1 VRNPRRHEEAALR
14 IQVKLAI
21 GALVVVTALGFPFVV
36 LAPGV
41 LAPAHKSMESHLAD
55 GNALQASY
63 LAWKAVHD
71 KEGGDRNIQVALGW
85 SRGQS
90 SEDSHAEGLIRLDLA
105 GGHAVVDVDGLDPR
119 GGWDVWLVD
128 NQPGPNASAL
138 PDPGDHMQRVG
149 GLDFRGGKGGHAQL
163 SADLDPRLF
172 DSFKVDLVAVTRAG
186 LRPDQ
191 GTVLFGAPDL
201 FQRLYSKARRD
212 QAQPAHR
219 IAALAGLAG
228 FGPSMALAD
237 TPFNSLDPL
246 IARGANIF
254 FHKKFNG
261 NGRVCA
267 SCHPPDNNFTIDPK
281 YLAQQ
286 PANDPMFVA
295 ESQPA
300 LAVNFEKEKLLRG
313 LGLVLENADGF
324 DDLTNKYVLRGVQ
337 HLRGVGRYL
346 KPGNQ
351 SVPPN
356 ERTGW
361 GGDGAPGGG
370 TLREFPIGAI
380 TQHLT
385 KSLNRVNGVDFNLP
399 TDADL
404 DALEAFVRSLG
415 RQDEPNFSTLQ
426 LKDPVAQV
434 GLKLYNSPTAACI
447 TCHINGGANI
457 PAGTN
462 NNFDV
467 GVGYLPNHPA
477 DLIAPGDLKPDGGF
491 GRDPVFDAN
500 HNFLGY
506 GLAGQIRFNS
516 QPAIEAVDT
525 PPMFHNNAVSTIEEA
540 VNFYNSE
547 AFGKSFA
554 AQFFKIHM
562 EPTEVE
568 AIAILLR
575 EMNALENIRNSRVLL
590 RGILAETDAGAA
602 QTIIGYALVS
612 INNGIR
618 VLDERSLMPVAV
630 QQMKQAASLAAQAET
645 VADQVARDA
654 LVNQALQLLRQAKSQ
669 ISDS

>member
-1 VRNPRRHEEAALR
+1 LR
-14 IQVKLAI
+14 TQVKVI
-21 GALVVVTALGFPFVV
+21 VGALVAVAALGFPILV
-36 LAPGV
+36 LTPGV
-41 LAPAHKSMESHLAD
+41 FAPPHKPAEAHLAD
-55 GNALQASY
+55 GNALQARY

-71 KEGGDRNIQVALGW
+71 QQGGDRNVQVALGW

-90 SEDSHAEGLIRLDLA
+90 SEDSHAVGLIRLDLV

-138 PDPGDHMQRVG
+138 PDPGDKMQRVG
-149 GLDFRGGKGGHAQL
+149 RLAFKANQRDHAHL

-172 DSFKVDLVAVTRAG
+172 DGFKVDLVAVTRAG
-186 LRPDQ
+186 VRPDR

-201 FQRLYSKARRD
+201 FQRLYSQARRE

-228 FGPSMALAD
+228 FGPSAALAAD

-286 PANDPMFVA
+286 PANDPIFVA

-313 LGLVLENADGF
+313 LGLVLENVDGF
-324 DDLTNKYVLRGVQ
+324 DDLANKYVLRGVQ

-346 KPGNQ
+346 KPANQ

-361 GGDGAPGGG
+361 GGDGAPGSG

-385 KSLNRVNGVDFNLP
+385 KSLNRVNAVDFNLP

-404 DALEAFVRSLG
+404 DALEAFVLSLG
-415 RQDEPNFSTLQ
+415 RQDEPDFSTLVM
-426 LKDPVAQV
+426 KDPVAQV
-434 GLKLYNSPTAACI
+434 GLQLYGSPQADCNL
-447 TCHINGGANI
+447 CHNNGGANT
-457 PAGTN
+457 PAGLN
-462 NNFDV
+462 KNFDV

-477 DLIAPGDLKPDGGF
+477 DLIEPGDLKPDGGF
-491 GRDPVFDAN
+491 GRDPVYDAN

-506 GLAGQIRFNS
+506 GLAGTIKFNS

-525 PPMFHNNAVSTIEEA
+525 PPLFHNNAVSTIEEA
-540 VNFYNSE
+540 VNFYNSQ
-547 AFGKSFA
+547 AFNKSA
-554 AQFFKIHM
+554 VGPVLNLHM

-568 AIAILLR
+568 AIAIFLR

-590 RGILAETDAGAA
+590 RGILAEADAGSA
-602 QTIIGYALVS
+602 QTIISYAVVS
-612 INNGIR
+612 INNGVR
-618 VLDERSLMPVAV
+618 VLDERSLMYQAV
-630 QQMKQAASLAAQAET
+630 QQMKQAASLATQAET
-645 VADQVARDA
+645 VADQASRNA
-654 LVNQALQLLRQAKSQ
+654 LVTQALHLLGRAKSQ